1 MEPSRGWV
9 QLNASPRKSS
19 LSRWPEVRLSWV
31 EPLVQSAAQI
41 VLQSVSCVTRI
52 TANTR
57 DIWHQLTGQMTLAA
71 HGNVSGS

>member
-19 LSRWPEVRLSWV
+19 LSRRPEVWLSWV
-31 EPLVQSAAQI
+31 EPVVLVRCQI
-41 VLQSVSCVTRI
+41 VLQSGSCVTRI

-57 DIWHQLTGQMTLAA
+57 DI
-71 HGNVSGS
+71 